1 MGSDG
6 GNIVD
11 FSSIGKTTR
20 KEKKQAAKKRQE
32 ASAAANRVRF
42 GRSGAEKKI
51 ARLERERRARLLD
64 GKRMAE
70 QPTSD
75 AATRKGEDEDA
86 P

>member
-11 FSSIGKTTR
+11 FSSIGKTAR
-20 KEKKQAAKKRQE
+20 KERKRAAKKRQE

-51 ARLERERRARLLD
+51 ARLERERKARLLD
-64 GKRMAE
+64 GKHMAE
-70 QPTSD
+70 PAAGD
-75 AATRKGEDEDA
+75 ATTCKSEDKDA
-86 P
+86 S